1 MEKMFG
7 GQNRFIIGMRQQQVI
22 YHREDKVIPVKY
34 YENNMEM
41 IENLYQTLKVYGNN
55 MKMVGNL
62 LKLYGNNM
70 ETVETPCHFS
80 SSSIQYTAKMDSI

>member
-1 MEKMFG
+1 
-7 GQNRFIIGMRQQQVI
+7 
-22 YHREDKVIPVKY
+22 
-34 YENNMEM
+34 MEM
-41 IENLYQTLKVYGNN
+41 VENLYQTLKVYGNN
-55 MKMVGNL
+55 MKMVGNF